1 VGSFRNTAVAAM
13 KRVQLDR
20 NDLAILEMAFRY
32 CRTLKAVEYAHA
44 IGDEADIWVYLDSV
58 DSADVGMV
66 ADHLEKLWRL
76 ATLAPD
82 VGTEPREG
90 TGGTA
95 PGTSPLARPVEPLSE
110 CSGLRSSVPPSFFPE
125 SRRV

>member
-1 VGSFRNTAVAAM
+1 M

-44 IGDEADIWVYLDSV
+44 IGDEDDLWMCLDSV
-58 DSADVGMV
+58 DPVDVKMV

-90 TGGTA
+90 DGG
-95 PGTSPLARPVEPLSE
+95 
-110 CSGLRSSVPPSFFPE
+110 
-125 SRRV
+125 SRRASPETCGAPLRVQFSALVRPA